1 MYKQFFGLHD
11 FPFNVNPDPRY
22 LFLTPQTQEALDQLT
37 YGIQGRKGLI
47 LLTGEVGTGK
57 TTLIHRLLDWL
68 REQQTPTAFIFNSHL
83 EVNHLFEY
91 ILADF
96 GVHCDSG
103 SSDKAL
109 MRLKQWVFERFRA
122 GDTPVVIVDEAQGLP
137 IHVLEEIRLLLNLE
151 TSREKLLQIV
161 LAGQPDLELRLER
174 PELRQIKQRI
184 ALRCRTNALTLD
196 ETRSYIQARLHIAG
210 ANGKPIF
217 TSQAMEAVHF
227 YSRGVPRVINLLCEH
242 SLINTYVDHVQTVPA
257 HIVAEVA
264 REFEFDGNRPFP
276 PGVDFQETLNSNL
289 ADTSSRLKSEQVFM
303 PGLRLPSPKEPT
315 QALENCATG
324 PVAVIHTLLSTKE
337 AHGAGILEHGNP
349 LEFEEPAEA
358 SKPSDVQMTVLSSPA
373 PMVSPL
379 SPLASKLAPLSTIP
393 IVRGVDEAEK
403 VVISSTSAR
412 SLVSSH
418 QETSHRPLKAKPTNT
433 KFRFSTL
440 LMEVH
445 SLRILPRGWGIRWR
459 VWLLST
465 IASLIRVQWAA
476 SQGLKKQSLRRA
488 AAGYHRAR
496 IVVASI
502 AWSRMWAPMY
512 RWLQQPWDP
521 TRLRIPQSRLFE
533 LRRRFS
539 YKKL

>member
-22 LFLTPQTQEALDQLT
+22 LFLTPQTLEALDQMT

-68 REQQTPTAFIFNSHL
+68 RVQQTPTSFIFNSHL

-91 ILADF
+91 MLADF
-96 GVHCDSG
+96 GVQCDSG
-103 SSDKAL
+103 SRDDAL
-109 MRLKQWVFERFRA
+109 MRLNQWLFERFRA

-161 LAGQPDLELRLER
+161 LAGQPELELRLER

-242 SLINTYVDHVQTVPA
+242 SLINTYVDHVQPVPA

-264 REFEFDGNRPFP
+264 REFEFGGNRHFP
-276 PGVDFQETLNSNL
+276 PGVDFQETLNSS
-289 ADTSSRLKSEQVFM
+289 SSRANSGLMREQVFM
-303 PGLRLPSPKEPT
+303 PELRLPNPKEPT
-315 QALENCATG
+315 QAFENHAAA
-324 PVAVIHTLLSTKE
+324 PVAVRNPLLSVKKE
-337 AHGAGILEHGNP
+337 GSAPILEHEQR
-349 LEFEEPAEA
+349 LEFEQHAEA
-358 SKPSDVQMTVLSSPA
+358 SKFSDVLITVHTSSA
-373 PMVSPL
+373 PMASP
-379 SPLASKLAPLSTIP
+379 SPPLTSKSAPLSTTP
-393 IVRGVDEAEK
+393 IVRAVNAAEK

-433 KFRFSTL
+433 KLRFSTL

-445 SLRILPRGWGIRWR
+445 SLRILARGWGIRWR

-465 IASLIRVQWAA
+465 IASLIRVQRAA
-476 SQGLKKQSLRRA
+476 SQGLMKQPLRRA
-488 AAGYHRAR
+488 AARYHRVQ
-496 IVVASI
+496 IVVALI
-502 AWSRMWAPMY
+502 DWSRMWAPMY

-521 TRLRIPQSRLFE
+521 TRLRIPQARLFE
-533 LRRRFS
+533 IRRRFS
-539 YKKL
+539 YKKF